1 MCLGVERRRRRRK
14 RRRTGTENCYRTGL
28 YQFSGIYV
36 VDGKH
41 CTRSLLTLY

>member
-1 MCLGVERRRRRRK
+1 VSGCREEEEEEEEE
-14 RRRTGTENCYRTGL
+14 ENWYRTGL

-41 CTRSLLTLY
+41 CTRSLLILY